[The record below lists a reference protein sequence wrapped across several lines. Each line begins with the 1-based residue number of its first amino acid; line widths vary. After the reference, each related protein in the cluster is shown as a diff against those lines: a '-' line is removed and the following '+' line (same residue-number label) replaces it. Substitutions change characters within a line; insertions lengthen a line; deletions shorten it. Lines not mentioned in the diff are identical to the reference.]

1 MYLPFPIPYL
11 PPPLSKESKRVRG
24 NKNRTYSH
32 ITHFCILWK
41 VMKYT
46 NTQLTTSPAW
56 DGDLEPLRPEDSI
69 SCVGEE
75 GFKSRRRDS
84 PLFDSRY
91 VSTQSCHTLALI
103 FLFFLF
109 FIFLGQYSMHL
120 SGTLGIGM
128 AHFGSRDMLSGSSH
142 NRMTY

>member
-1 MYLPFPIPYL
+1 M
-11 PPPLSKESKRVRG
+11 
-24 NKNRTYSH
+24 N
-32 ITHFCILWK
+32 
-41 VMKYT
+41 YT

-91 VSTQSCHTLALI
+91 VSTRSFRTLASFFISI
-103 FLFFLF
+103 FIFSF
-109 FIFLGQYSMHL
+109 FIFLGGLAMHFL
-120 SGTLGIGM
+120 GTLGTEM
-128 AHFGSRDMLSGSSH
+128 AHFGPRDMLSGSSDIFE
-142 NRMTY
+142 